1 MLLTLSVISSQ
12 SAELGNSAYRVFDAQ
27 GGTIGRVDANDWV
40 LPDPAKFVSSH
51 HARIRCHNNVFYL
64 QDIST
69 NGTFLN
75 STDTPVSKSDL
86 TALGD
91 GDRILIGDYEILV
104 QLIDDGSAAAPAEPV
119 APVAPAPV
127 VAPAPQVPV
136 WPLPS
141 PTPAPSPAAMDEV
154 EPETADPL
162 LLLGGGAPAR
172 APAPLIPPSSPAP
185 APQAKTA
192 QPVQAAPPLKT
203 PPPAPLVPPAP
214 PAAVQVTPAVPPPS
228 SPAVPPGGGI
238 PDDWQLTGFNL
249 PASSPAR
256 AAPER
261 EAREA
266 FPPAAPATPAIRP
279 QPAAPAANLAS
290 TLPPATP
297 RAPAPAPTPP
307 AAAAPMRAA
316 SGGTDERIDA
326 LFKGLGVD
334 PDRVSPETFAELGE
348 ILRIVVQGMIEVLQ
362 SRTEVKNNF
371 RVPMTTM
378 RPVENNPLKFSLNVD
393 DAIHNLFVKRNPGYL
408 QPVDAFR
415 EGFRDVSYHQ
425 VAMLAGIRT
434 AFSSLI
440 ERFEPEGLEETY
452 ERKLKR
458 TLLIGVATKL
468 KYWDLYCEQFEEY
481 GKDAEATFQN
491 LFGEA
496 FAKAYFEQL
505 QQLATTARA
514 RSRR

>member
-1 MLLTLSVISSQ
+1 MLLTLSVISAQ
-12 SAELGNSAYRVFDAQ
+12 SASLGSTAYRVFDTQ

-64 QDIST
+64 QDLST

-75 STDTPVSKSDL
+75 STETPVSKSDL

-104 QLIDDGSAAAPAEPV
+104 QLIDDGASPAPAPEPIAPAQPAPVPWAAAAPA
-119 APVAPAPV
+119 APLLAEAD
-127 VAPAPQVPV
+127 
-136 WPLPS
+136 
-141 PTPAPSPAAMDEV
+141 TPEAS
-154 EPETADPL
+154 DPL
-162 LLLGGGAPAR
+162 LLLGGSAPAAVVSPRVPVFTPEPVAR
-172 APAPLIPPSSPAP
+172 APVLPP
-185 APQAKTA
+185 
-192 QPVQAAPPLKT
+192 T
-203 PPPAPLVPPAP
+203 PPPPPPIAAPLPS
-214 PAAVQVTPAVPPPS
+214 PAATPVAPS
-228 SPAVPPGGGI
+228 PGGSI

-249 PASSPAR
+249 SAR
-256 AAPER
+256 PAPER
-261 EAREA
+261 REA
-266 FPPAAPATPAIRP
+266 NDAFAPPAPAVPPAATPWP
-279 QPAAPAANLAS
+279 LPAATQAAHAS
-290 TLPPATP
+290 TLPSAT
-297 RAPAPAPTPP
+297 RAPVAPPV
-307 AAAAPMRAA
+307 AAPIAPPVRSMPGA
-316 SGGTDERIDA
+316 TDDRIAA

-415 EGFRDVSYHQ
+415 EGFKDVAYHQ
-425 VAMLAGIRT
+425 MAMLAGIRA
-434 AFSSLI
+434 AFNQMLA
-440 ERFEPEGLEETY
+440 RFEPDGLQETY

-458 TLLIGVATKL
+458 TLLLGMASKL

-481 GKDAEATFQN
+481 DRDAEATFQN

-505 QQLATTARA
+505 QQLANTARV
-514 RSRR
+514 RRR

>member
-1 MLLTLSVISSQ
+1 MLLTLSVISAQ
-12 SAELGNSAYRVFDAQ
+12 GAGLGSSAYRVFDAH

-64 QDIST
+64 QDLST

-104 QLIDDGSAAAPAEPV
+104 QLIDDGAPSAVEAAAPQSP
-119 APVAPAPV
+119 APWAPAPATPLVADV
-127 VAPAPQVPV
+127 V
-136 WPLPS
+136 S
-141 PTPAPSPAAMDEV
+141 
-154 EPETADPL
+154 PETADPL
-162 LLLGGGAPAR
+162 LLLGGNGSLGASPPRMPALAPEPVARSLPPPPPVSAPA
-172 APAPLIPPSSPAP
+172 APA
-185 APQAKTA
+185 
-192 QPVQAAPPLKT
+192 AA
-203 PPPAPLVPPAP
+203 
-214 PAAVQVTPAVPPPS
+214 
-228 SPAVPPGGGI
+228 GGI
-238 PDDWQLTGFNL
+238 PDDWQLTGFNMNSL
-249 PASSPAR
+249 ARAPAAAPAPAPAPAR
-256 AAPER
+256 APPER
-261 EAREA
+261 RDPDDA
-266 FPPAAPATPAIRP
+266 FAPVSAPPRVQPAPPAPALSA
-279 QPAAPAANLAS
+279 
-290 TLPPATP
+290 TLPSATP
-297 RAPAPAPTPP
+297 RAPTPGAPPRTTP
-307 AAAAPMRAA
+307 
-316 SGGTDERIDA
+316 GVTDERITA
-326 LFKGLGVD
+326 LFQGLGVD

-393 DAIHNLFVKRNPGYL
+393 DAVHNLFVKRNPGYL

-415 EGFRDVSYHQ
+415 EGFRDVAFHQ

-434 AFSSLI
+434 AFNALLA
-440 ERFEPEGLEETY
+440 RFEPEGLAETY

-458 TLLIGVATKL
+458 TMLMSVGAKL
-468 KYWDLYCEQFEEY
+468 KYWDMYCEQFEDY
-481 GKDAEATFQN
+481 DRDAEATFQN
-491 LFGEA
+491 LFGED

-505 QQLATTARA
+505 QQLATTARL
-514 RSRR
+514 RKR

>member
-1 MLLTLSVISSQ
+1 MLLTLSVISAQ
-12 SAELGNSAYRVFDAQ
+12 GAGLGSSAYRVFDTQ

-64 QDIST
+64 QDLST

-104 QLIDDGSAAAPAEPV
+104 QLIDDGAPAAPEPV
-119 APVAPAPV
+119 APQAPAPRSA
-127 VAPAPQVPV
+127 APAT
-136 WPLPS
+136 PLVAELV
-141 PTPAPSPAAMDEV
+141 T
-154 EPETADPL
+154 PETADPL
-162 LLLGGGAPAR
+162 LLLGGNALPGAALPRMSGLAPEPVAR
-172 APAPLIPPSSPAP
+172 ASEPPTPPLPAP
-185 APQAKTA
+185 AAPMAPMA
-192 QPVQAAPPLKT
+192 PAAP
-203 PPPAPLVPPAP
+203 VM
-214 PAAVQVTPAVPPPS
+214 PAAA
-228 SPAVPPGGGI
+228 GGI

-249 PASSPAR
+249 PATGSARAAAPAPAIAPTIAPTMAPAR

-261 EAREA
+261 RDPNDA
-266 FPPAAPATPAIRP
+266 FAPGPAPPRP
-279 QPAAPAANLAS
+279 QPMPSHAS
-290 TLPPATP
+290 TLPSATP
-297 RAPAPAPTPP
+297 RAPMAPG
-307 AAAAPMRAA
+307 APMRTAPGA
-316 SGGTDERIDA
+316 TDERITA

-334 PDRVSPETFAELGE
+334 PEKVGPETFAELGE

-393 DAIHNLFVKRNPGYL
+393 DAVHNLFVKRNPGYL

-415 EGFRDVSYHQ
+415 EGFRDVTFHQ

-434 AFSSLI
+434 AFNALLA
-440 ERFEPEGLEETY
+440 RFDPEGLAETY

-458 TLLIGVATKL
+458 TMLMGVGTRL
-468 KYWDLYCEQFEEY
+468 KYWDLYCEQFEEFD
-481 GKDAEATFQN
+481 KDAEAAFQN
-491 LFGEA
+491 LFGEE

-505 QQLATTARA
+505 QQLATTARL
-514 RSRR
+514 RKR

>member
-12 SAELGNSAYRVFDAQ
+12 SADLGNSAYRVFDAQ

-51 HARIRCHNNVFYL
+51 HARIRCHNNTFYL

-104 QLIDDGSAAAPAEPV
+104 QLIDDGSAAATPE
-119 APVAPAPV
+119 PVAPAPPAPAA
-127 VAPAPQVPV
+127 APAPVVPV

-141 PTPAPSPAAMDEV
+141 PPPGPVLAPAAMDEV
-154 EPETADPL
+154 VPETADPL
-162 LLLGGGAPAR
+162 LLLGGGPPAR
-172 APAPLIPPSSPAP
+172 APAPLIPPPAP
-185 APQAKTA
+185 PPA
-192 QPVQAAPPLKT
+192 QAAPQMKA
-203 PPPAPLVPPAP
+203 PPPAPFTPPAP
-214 PAAVQVTPAVPPPS
+214 PAPVQMAPPVPPAS
-228 SPAVPPGGGI
+228 VPATPPGGGI

-249 PASSPAR
+249 PAS
-256 AAPER
+256 
-261 EAREA
+261 
-266 FPPAAPATPAIRP
+266 RP
-279 QPAAPAANLAS
+279 QPAAAAATLAS
-290 TLPPATP
+290 TLPAASP
-297 RAPAPAPTPP
+297 RAPMPAPIPPP
-307 AAAAPMRAA
+307 AAAPMHMAP
-316 SGGTDERIDA
+316 GVTDERITA

-415 EGFRDVSYHQ
+415 EGFRDVSWHQ

-434 AFSSLI
+434 AFNALI
-440 ERFEPEGLEETY
+440 ERFEPEGLQETY

-491 LFGEA
+491 LFGES

-514 RSRR
+514 RNRR

>member
-1 MLLTLSVISSQ
+1 MMLLTLSVISAQ
-12 SAELGNSAYRVFDAQ
+12 GAGLGSSAYRVFDSQ

-51 HARIRCHNNVFYL
+51 HARIRCHNNTFYL
-64 QDIST
+64 QDLST

-86 TALGD
+86 TVLGD

-104 QLIDDGSAAAPAEPV
+104 QLIDDGTSAAPEPVVPAPPAPASW
-119 APVAPAPV
+119 APAV
-127 VAPAPQVPV
+127 SASPAPLVPDV
-136 WPLPS
+136 
-141 PTPAPSPAAMDEV
+141 AAD
-154 EPETADPL
+154 TSDPL
-162 LLLGGGAPAR
+162 LLLGGSRPAPAPAR
-172 APAPLIPPSSPAP
+172 AAPLIPDAAPRAPASPLPPSTPAP
-185 APQAKTA
+185 AS
-192 QPVQAAPPLKT
+192 AP
-203 PPPAPLVPPAP
+203 A
-214 PAAVQVTPAVPPPS
+214 
-228 SPAVPPGGGI
+228 GGI
-238 PDDWQLTGFNL
+238 PDDWQLTGFNIPA
-249 PASSPAR
+249 PASRPAV
-256 AAPER
+256 ER
-261 EAREA
+261 RE
-266 FPPAAPATPAIRP
+266 PPMAAPASPPPPPPRVP
-279 QPAAPAANLAS
+279 QPPLAVSSPHAA

-297 RAPAPAPTPP
+297 RPVNPAS
-307 AAAAPMRAA
+307 AAVRAMPGAA
-316 SGGTDERIDA
+316 DERINA
-326 LFKGLGVD
+326 LFAGLGVD

-415 EGFRDVSYHQ
+415 EGFRDVAYHQ

-434 AFSSLI
+434 AFNSLLA
-440 ERFEPEGLEETY
+440 RFDPDGLQETY
-452 ERKLKR
+452 DRKLKR
-458 TLLIGVATKL
+458 TLLIGMASKL

-481 GKDAEATFQN
+481 DRDAESTFQN
-491 LFGEA
+491 LFGEE

-505 QQLATTARA
+505 QQLANTARL
-514 RSRR
+514 RKR

>member
-12 SAELGNSAYRVFDAQ
+12 SADLGSTAYRVFDAQ

-64 QDIST
+64 QDLST

-104 QLIDDGSAAAPAEPV
+104 QLIDDGSAAAAVE
-119 APVAPAPV
+119 PVAPAPA
-127 VAPAPQVPV
+127 APAPAPAPVVPV

-141 PTPAPSPAAMDEV
+141 PPPGPVLAPAAMDEV
-154 EPETADPL
+154 VPETADPL
-162 LLLGGGAPAR
+162 LLLGGGPPAR
-172 APAPLIPPSSPAP
+172 APAPLIPP
-185 APQAKTA
+185 
-192 QPVQAAPPLKT
+192 AAPPPPAPVAPQMKA
-203 PPPAPLVPPAP
+203 PPPAPLTPPPPPAP
-214 PAAVQVTPAVPPPS
+214 VQMAPPFPPAAAPA
-228 SPAVPPGGGI
+228 APPGGGI

-249 PASSPAR
+249 PASAPAR

-261 EAREA
+261 QEASEA
-266 FPPAAPATPAIRP
+266 FAPAAPAPRP
-279 QPAAPAANLAS
+279 QPAAAAASLAS

-297 RAPAPAPTPP
+297 RAPMPAPPP
-307 AAAAPMRAA
+307 AAAPLRMAPGVM
-316 SGGTDERIDA
+316 DERITA

-415 EGFRDVSYHQ
+415 EGFRDVSCHQ

-434 AFSSLI
+434 AFNALI

-505 QQLATTARA
+505 QQLATAARA
-514 RSRR
+514 RNRR

>member
-1 MLLTLSVISSQ
+1 MLLTLSVISAQGAS
-12 SAELGNSAYRVFDAQ
+12 LGSSAYRVFDAQ

-75 STDTPVSKSDL
+75 STDSPVSKSDL

-104 QLIDDGSAAAPAEPV
+104 QLIDDGAAPAP
-119 APVAPAPV
+119 APIPEAHAPAQPP
-127 VAPAPQVPV
+127 PAPMP
-136 WPLPS
+136 PAA
-141 PTPAPSPAAMDEV
+141 PTPLLAEAV
-154 EPETADPL
+154 TPETADPL
-162 LLLGGGAPAR
+162 LLLGGNAHVARPRVPAFTPELS
-172 APAPLIPPSSPAP
+172 APAPVAP
-185 APQAKTA
+185 VR
-192 QPVQAAPPLKT
+192 PVATPMT
-203 PPPAPLVPPAP
+203 PPA
-214 PAAVQVTPAVPPPS
+214 S
-228 SPAVPPGGGI
+228 GGI

-249 PASSPAR
+249 PAAR
-256 AAPER
+256 PQTP
-261 EAREA
+261 
-266 FPPAAPATPAIRP
+266 PPASMH
-279 QPAAPAANLAS
+279 AS
-290 TLPPATP
+290 TLPSSTP
-297 RAPAPAPTPP
+297 RAPVPPSPPPRSAP
-307 AAAAPMRAA
+307 
-316 SGGTDERIDA
+316 GGTDERITA

-378 RPVENNPLKFSLNVD
+378 KPIENNPLKFSLNVD

-415 EGFRDVSYHQ
+415 DGFRDVTYHQ

-434 AFSSLI
+434 AFNSVLA
-440 ERFEPEGLEETY
+440 RFEPEGLQETF

-458 TLLIGVATKL
+458 TMLLGVTTKL
-468 KYWDLYCEQFEEY
+468 KYWDLYCEQFEDF
-481 GKDAEATFQN
+481 GRDAEATFQN
-491 LFGEA
+491 LFGED

-505 QQLATTARA
+505 QQLATTARL
-514 RSRR
+514 RRR

>member
-1 MLLTLSVISSQ
+1 MLLTLSVISAQGAS
-12 SAELGNSAYRVFDAQ
+12 LGSSAYRVFDAQ

-40 LPDPAKFVSSH
+40 LPDPDKFVSSH

-64 QDIST
+64 QDLST

-75 STDTPVSKSDL
+75 STETPVSKSDL

-104 QLIDDGSAAAPAEPV
+104 QLIDDGSASAAAPEPEPV
-119 APVAPAPV
+119 
-127 VAPAPQVPV
+127 Q
-136 WPLPS
+136 
-141 PTPAPSPAAMDEV
+141 PTPAPWAAAPAAPLLADAGT
-154 EPETADPL
+154 PDTADPL
-162 LLLGGGAPAR
+162 LLLGGAALGAPPPRTPAFAPEPVAR
-172 APAPLIPPSSPAP
+172 APLPPVPPAVTPPAAPHIAPLPTPPAMP
-185 APQAKTA
+185 
-192 QPVQAAPPLKT
+192 AAPPT
-203 PPPAPLVPPAP
+203 P
-214 PAAVQVTPAVPPPS
+214 PAA
-228 SPAVPPGGGI
+228 GGI

-249 PASSPAR
+249 PAAAR
-256 AAPER
+256 AAPEPR
-261 EAREA
+261 EPNGGVAPSA
-266 FPPAAPATPAIRP
+266 THAGMTPPAPALAPAPPVAPPPAAPAASWPLPSAS
-279 QPAAPAANLAS
+279 AASHAS
-290 TLPPATP
+290 TLPPAA
-297 RAPAPAPTPP
+297 RVS
-307 AAAAPMRAA
+307 AAPPPIRSAPGA
-316 SGGTDERIDA
+316 TDERITA

-393 DAIHNLFVKRNPGYL
+393 DAVHNLFVKRNPGYL

-415 EGFRDVSYHQ
+415 EGFRDVAYHQ

-434 AFSSLI
+434 AFNQLLD
-440 ERFEPEGLEETY
+440 RFEPEGLQETY

-458 TLLIGVATKL
+458 TMLIGMASKL
-468 KYWDLYCEQFEEY
+468 KYWDQYCEQFEEY
-481 GKDAEATFQN
+481 GRDAEATFQN

-514 RSRR
+514 RKR